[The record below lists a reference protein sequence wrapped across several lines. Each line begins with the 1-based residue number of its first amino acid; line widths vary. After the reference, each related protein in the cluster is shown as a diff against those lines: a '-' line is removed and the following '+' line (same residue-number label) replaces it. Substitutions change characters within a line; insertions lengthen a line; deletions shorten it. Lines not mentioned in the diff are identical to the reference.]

1 MAILNALLASSAVAI
16 TLLAQAATPVNALAA
31 PAHAARNAIT
41 PNHNGMIKR
50 KRNTHKLRKRCVASQ
65 QASTP
70 APSSTPDNSG
80 STDNSGSNNSGST
93 DNSGS
98 TNNSG
103 SSNSGSTSS
112 NNNSGT
118 SSNNSGG
125 GVATNQPACSGG
137 KVGLAWAYDLASNY
151 IPNAITGRT
160 CYYYNWSSWAADSSL
175 TGALKFVPMFWGGDH
190 IDDFQTNVIDSST
203 NYGFALA
210 MNEVNQAGQ
219 ANIDPGTGAGWWRQ
233 FMLPLRQNKGYYII
247 SPSTTS
253 APDGIPWMQ
262 QWLGQLG
269 SNELPNALALHW
281 YGSSFGDLQTYI
293 NTFASTF
300 PGYKLWLTEFAC
312 TDFTGQNIWC
322 DVPSFASQAASF
334 LDNHPAIEVYF
345 PFGFVGSMSGV
356 QEQNRLMNGDG
367 SVTSVGWEYLQ

>member
-1 MAILNALLASSAVAI
+1 MAILNALIASSAVAV

-50 KRNTHKLRKRCVASQ
+50 KRNTHKLRKRCVA
-65 QASTP
+65 P
-70 APSSTPDNSG
+70 AASSTTTPTPSAPADNSG
-80 STDNSGSNNSGST
+80 GNNNNSGASTDNSGSNN
-93 DNSGS
+93 NN
-98 TNNSG
+98 NNSG
-103 SSNSGSTSS
+103 SNNSGS
-112 NNNSGT
+112 NNNSGG
-118 SSNNSGG
+118 SSYAN
-125 GVATNQPACSGG
+125 APACQGG

-151 IPNAITGRT
+151 ISHAITGRT

-175 TGALKFVPMFWGGDH
+175 TPGLQFVPMFWGGDH
-190 IDDFQTNVIDSST
+190 IDDWSSNILYSGNT
-203 NYGFALA
+203 YHAALG

-233 FMLPLRQNKGYYII
+233 YMLPLRQNHGTYLI

-253 APDGIPWMQ
+253 APDGITWMQ
-262 QWLGQLG
+262 NWMGQLG
-269 SNELPNALALHW
+269 DSEKPNALAFHW
-281 YGSSFGDLQTYI
+281 YGYSFTDLQNYV
-293 NTFASTF
+293 NQFANTF

-312 TDFTGQNIWC
+312 TDFTGQGIWC

-356 QEQNRLMNGDG
+356 QEENRLMNGDG
-367 SVTSVGWEYLQ
+367 TVTAVGWEYLQ